1 MDDTIDA
8 LKKRIIRFSE
18 RDENSRA
25 ERLYQDISSLINRI
39 RPAKIKNFN
48 KVVKRF
54 LNQVLCGDDWDFSAR
69 RFNRRYFGEGIY
81 APGRFY
87 RRQPS
92 LTVAVD
98 VSGSMLAKP
107 KTIERAFGV
116 IESLLRRYAVHLICI
131 DEEVFVPE
139 RNGDTFIASK
149 EPSNEYLYHR
159 GDWRYIKTAANAAT
173 FFGPLFD
180 TFMKD
185 KKQPLIVITDGEVY
199 DMDRLTPY
207 RHTLWALPPE
217 CVGSIKPPF
226 GKVASIE

>member
-1 MDDTIDA
+1 MDA
-8 LKKRIIRFSE
+8 LKKRIISFSE

-25 ERLYQDISSLINRI
+25 ERLYQDISSLISRI

-54 LNQVLCGDDWDFSAR
+54 LNQVLCGDDWDLSAR
-69 RFNRRYFGEGIY
+69 RFNRRYFDEGIY

-87 RRQPS
+87 KRQPA

-98 VSGSMLAKP
+98 VSGSMLVKP
-107 KTIERAFGV
+107 KNIERAFGV
-116 IESLLRRYAVHLICI
+116 IESLLGRYAVHLICI
-131 DEEVFVPE
+131 DEAVFVPE
-139 RNGDTFIASK
+139 KKDDTFIATDK
-149 EPSNEYLYHR
+149 PNGEYLYR
-159 GDWRYIKTAANAAT
+159 KGDWRYIKTAGNAAT

-185 KKQPLIVITDGEVY
+185 KKEPLIVITDGEVY

-217 CVGSIKPPF
+217 CVGRIKPPF
-226 GKVASIE
+226 GRIVAID